1 MEKCSV
7 GKFTHSDCHLLNYVN
22 RKAIQAIEKQ
32 SETDLNLLKLR
43 TDSNYELKTICLHH
57 QSVFLKNYEFLQ
69 KVCCDPFKKHKTT
82 IKKMLHV
89 VTVEQSRII
98 LYKGFK
104 VKPGQKLCASCRN
117 KLLKIKQI
125 DECNVQNSLNT
136 EDEDHDVEFT
146 PAELLQKRNEIAELN
161 SSFHEIGCSPMKLH
175 ALGEHSRSFYGKEKL
190 QRVHETVKEKI
201 QNVLEVDL
209 PEEKNDVE
217 KSVIKKSEDLDKLV
231 DIIKNELSG
240 TSRRKQI
247 QMLTIPASLMW
258 SRRKIKETFNV
269 SDYSV
274 RKAQKLFKDQGF
286 LAEPARRNGKQL
298 SPDIIELVK
307 KFYQL
312 DEQSR
317 ILPGMKDVVS
327 IGKKVYERKRLILC
341 NLGELYSSFKL
352 EYPNLKIG
360 LSKFCSLRPKWC
372 VLAGASGTHLVCV
385 CTIHQNVILLI
396 HGAGFEEE
404 YKQLM
409 SYIVCEGAG
418 RECMLRHCDKC
429 PPKDNLVQ
437 FLQAKFEDYDD
448 EDIVEY
454 NQWVST
460 DRTEMIRCSTSVGE
474 FIEKLVEKLNKLI
487 PHSYIA
493 KSQSSFFKNLKG
505 TASSNTA
512 VVSMDFS
519 ENYAFTIQDEAQGYH
534 WNSNSCTI
542 HPVVI
547 HCKDTSNV
555 KLIIPLCIISDDL
568 KHDVSMVY
576 EIQKN
581 VTAFLKENYP
591 HITNIHY
598 FSDGCAGQYKNKYNF
613 MNLCLHEKDFKLKAQ
628 WSFFATSHGKTECDG
643 IGGTVKRLAR
653 KQSLQQHL
661 DRQITTTNELFEFCK
676 VNIANITFQHISKE
690 AVDSTSLTLES
701 RLKDTQTLPGTR
713 LFHNFQPIDDLGMIE
728 ARRIS
733 RDETPALTFNLL
745 KHQTLLVKMK
755 DLYPGCFVG
764 CIYDNLWYFGM
775 VSEVNAE
782 EEDVTVKFLHPNG
795 PSLSFFWPNRED
807 VCAVPI

>member
-1 MEKCSV
+1 
-7 GKFTHSDCHLLNYVN
+7 
-22 RKAIQAIEKQ
+22 
-32 SETDLNLLKLR
+32 
-43 TDSNYELKTICLHH
+43 
-57 QSVFLKNYEFLQ
+57 
-69 KVCCDPFKKHKTT
+69 
-82 IKKMLHV
+82 
-89 VTVEQSRII
+89 
-98 LYKGFK
+98 
-104 VKPGQKLCASCRN
+104 
-117 KLLKIKQI
+117 
-125 DECNVQNSLNT
+125 
-136 EDEDHDVEFT
+136 
-146 PAELLQKRNEIAELN
+146 
-161 SSFHEIGCSPMKLH
+161 
-175 ALGEHSRSFYGKEKL
+175 
-190 QRVHETVKEKI
+190 
-201 QNVLEVDL
+201 
-209 PEEKNDVE
+209 
-217 KSVIKKSEDLDKLV
+217 
-231 DIIKNELSG
+231 
-240 TSRRKQI
+240 
-247 QMLTIPASLMW
+247 MLTIPASLMW
-258 SRRKIKETFNV
+258 SRRKIKEAFNV

-286 LAEPARRNGKQL
+286 LAEPARRNGKQS

-307 KFYQL
+307 KFHQL

-327 IGKKVYERKRLILC
+327 IGKKVYKRKRLILC
-341 NLGELYSSFKL
+341 NLSELYSSFKL

-429 PPKDNLVQ
+429 PSKDNLVQ

-474 FIEKLVEKLNKLI
+474 LIEKLVEKLNKLI

-493 KSQSSFFKNLKG
+493 KSQSSFLKNLKG
-505 TASSNTA
+505 TTSSNTA
-512 VVSMDFS
+512 IVSMDFS

-542 HPVVI
+542 HPVMI

-568 KHDVSMVY
+568 KRDVSMVY

-581 VTAFLKENYP
+581 VTGFLKENYP

-653 KQSLQQHL
+653 KQSLQQYL

-713 LFHNFQPIDDLGMIE
+713 LLHNFQPIDDLGMIE

-782 EEDVTVKFLHPNG
+782 ENVTVKFLHPNG

-807 VCAVPI
+807 VCAVPIPHIITIVKPPKTMTGRTYQFSQECMLLVKSSFENI

>member
-1 MEKCSV
+1 
-7 GKFTHSDCHLLNYVN
+7 
-22 RKAIQAIEKQ
+22 
-32 SETDLNLLKLR
+32 
-43 TDSNYELKTICLHH
+43 
-57 QSVFLKNYEFLQ
+57 
-69 KVCCDPFKKHKTT
+69 
-82 IKKMLHV
+82 
-89 VTVEQSRII
+89 
-98 LYKGFK
+98 
-104 VKPGQKLCASCRN
+104 
-117 KLLKIKQI
+117 
-125 DECNVQNSLNT
+125 
-136 EDEDHDVEFT
+136 
-146 PAELLQKRNEIAELN
+146 
-161 SSFHEIGCSPMKLH
+161 
-175 ALGEHSRSFYGKEKL
+175 
-190 QRVHETVKEKI
+190 
-201 QNVLEVDL
+201 
-209 PEEKNDVE
+209 
-217 KSVIKKSEDLDKLV
+217 
-231 DIIKNELSG
+231 
-240 TSRRKQI
+240 
-247 QMLTIPASLMW
+247 MLTIPAALMW
-258 SRRKIKETFNV
+258 SRRKIKEAFNV

-286 LAEPARRNGKQL
+286 LAEPARRNGKQS

-317 ILPGMKDVVS
+317 ILPGMKDV
-327 IGKKVYERKRLILC
+327 
-341 NLGELYSSFKL
+341 
-352 EYPNLKIG
+352 
-360 LSKFCSLRPKWC
+360 
-372 VLAGASGTHLVCV
+372 
-385 CTIHQNVILLI
+385 
-396 HGAGFEEE
+396 
-404 YKQLM
+404 
-409 SYIVCEGAG
+409 
-418 RECMLRHCDKC
+418 
-429 PPKDNLVQ
+429 
-437 FLQAKFEDYDD
+437 AKFEDYDD

-474 FIEKLVEKLNKLI
+474 LIEKLVEKLNKLI

-542 HPVVI
+542 HPVMI

-568 KHDVSMVY
+568 KRDVSMVY

-581 VTAFLKENYP
+581 VTGFLKENYP

-701 RLKDTQTLPGTR
+701 RLKDT
-713 LFHNFQPIDDLGMIE
+713 
-728 ARRIS
+728 
-733 RDETPALTFNLL
+733 
-745 KHQTLLVKMK
+745 
-755 DLYPGCFVG
+755 
-764 CIYDNLWYFGM
+764 
-775 VSEVNAE
+775 
-782 EEDVTVKFLHPNG
+782 
-795 PSLSFFWPNRED
+795 
-807 VCAVPI
+807 

>member
-1 MEKCSV
+1 M
-7 GKFTHSDCHLLNYVN
+7 
-22 RKAIQAIEKQ
+22 
-32 SETDLNLLKLR
+32 LR
-43 TDSNYELKTICLHH
+43 
-57 QSVFLKNYEFLQ
+57 
-69 KVCCDPFKKHKTT
+69 
-82 IKKMLHV
+82 V

-125 DECNVQNSLNT
+125 DESNVQNSLNT

-146 PAELLQKRNEIAELN
+146 PAELLQKRNVIAELN

-231 DIIKNELSG
+231 DIIKNELSD

-247 QMLTIPASLMW
+247 KMLTIPSSLMW
-258 SRRKIKETFNV
+258 SRRKIKEAFNV

-341 NLGELYSSFKL
+341 NLSELYSSFKL

-360 LSKFCSLRPKWC
+360 FSKFCSLRPKWC

-429 PPKDNLVQ
+429 PSKDNLVQ

-474 FIEKLVEKLNKLI
+474 LIEKLVEKLNKLI

-519 ENYAFTIQDEAQGYH
+519 ENYAFTIRDEAQGYH

-542 HPVVI
+542 HPVMI

-568 KHDVSMVY
+568 KRD
-576 EIQKN
+576 
-581 VTAFLKENYP
+581 
-591 HITNIHY
+591 
-598 FSDGCAGQYKNKYNF
+598 
-613 MNLCLHEKDFKLKAQ
+613 
-628 WSFFATSHGKTECDG
+628 
-643 IGGTVKRLAR
+643 
-653 KQSLQQHL
+653 
-661 DRQITTTNELFEFCK
+661 
-676 VNIANITFQHISKE
+676 HISKE

-713 LFHNFQPIDDLGMIE
+713 LLHNFQPIDDLGMIE

-764 CIYDNLWYFGM
+764 CIYDNSWYFGM
-775 VSEVNAE
+775 VSEVNA

-795 PSLSFFWPNRED
+795 PSLSFFWQNRED
-807 VCAVPI
+807 VCAVPIPHIITIVKPPKTMTGRTYQFSQECMLLVKSSFENI

>member
-1 MEKCSV
+1 M
-7 GKFTHSDCHLLNYVN
+7 
-22 RKAIQAIEKQ
+22 
-32 SETDLNLLKLR
+32 LR
-43 TDSNYELKTICLHH
+43 
-57 QSVFLKNYEFLQ
+57 
-69 KVCCDPFKKHKTT
+69 
-82 IKKMLHV
+82 V

-104 VKPGQKLCASCRN
+104 VKPGQKLCASCRS

-125 DECNVQNSLNT
+125 DESNVQNSLNT

-146 PAELLQKRNEIAELN
+146 PAELLQKRNVIAELN

-240 TSRRKQI
+240 TSRVKQI

-274 RKAQKLFKDQGF
+274 CKAQKLFKDQGF

-317 ILPGMKDVVS
+317 ILPGMKDV
-327 IGKKVYERKRLILC
+327 
-341 NLGELYSSFKL
+341 
-352 EYPNLKIG
+352 
-360 LSKFCSLRPKWC
+360 
-372 VLAGASGTHLVCV
+372 
-385 CTIHQNVILLI
+385 
-396 HGAGFEEE
+396 
-404 YKQLM
+404 
-409 SYIVCEGAG
+409 
-418 RECMLRHCDKC
+418 
-429 PPKDNLVQ
+429 
-437 FLQAKFEDYDD
+437 AKFEDYDD

-460 DRTEMIRCSTSVGE
+460 DRTEMIRCSTS
-474 FIEKLVEKLNKLI
+474 
-487 PHSYIA
+487 
-493 KSQSSFFKNLKG
+493 G

-542 HPVVI
+542 HPVMI

-701 RLKDTQTLPGTR
+701 RLKDTHT
-713 LFHNFQPIDDLGMIE
+713 
-728 ARRIS
+728 
-733 RDETPALTFNLL
+733 TFS
-745 KHQTLLVKMK
+745 Q
-755 DLYPGCFVG
+755 
-764 CIYDNLWYFGM
+764 
-775 VSEVNAE
+775 
-782 EEDVTVKFLHPNG
+782 
-795 PSLSFFWPNRED
+795 
-807 VCAVPI
+807 

>member
-22 RKAIQAIEKQ
+22 RKAIQAIEKL

-82 IKKMLHV
+82 IKKMLRV

-125 DECNVQNSLNT
+125 DESNVQNSLNT

-146 PAELLQKRNEIAELN
+146 PAELLQKRNVIAELN

-312 DEQSR
+312 
-317 ILPGMKDVVS
+317 
-327 IGKKVYERKRLILC
+327 
-341 NLGELYSSFKL
+341 
-352 EYPNLKIG
+352 
-360 LSKFCSLRPKWC
+360 SL
-372 VLAGASGTHLVCV
+372 
-385 CTIHQNVILLI
+385 
-396 HGAGFEEE
+396 
-404 YKQLM
+404 
-409 SYIVCEGAG
+409 
-418 RECMLRHCDKC
+418 
-429 PPKDNLVQ
+429 
-437 FLQAKFEDYDD
+437 
-448 EDIVEY
+448 
-454 NQWVST
+454 
-460 DRTEMIRCSTSVGE
+460 
-474 FIEKLVEKLNKLI
+474 
-487 PHSYIA
+487 
-493 KSQSSFFKNLKG
+493 
-505 TASSNTA
+505 
-512 VVSMDFS
+512 
-519 ENYAFTIQDEAQGYH
+519 
-534 WNSNSCTI
+534 
-542 HPVVI
+542 
-547 HCKDTSNV
+547 
-555 KLIIPLCIISDDL
+555 
-568 KHDVSMVY
+568 
-576 EIQKN
+576 
-581 VTAFLKENYP
+581 
-591 HITNIHY
+591 
-598 FSDGCAGQYKNKYNF
+598 
-613 MNLCLHEKDFKLKAQ
+613 
-628 WSFFATSHGKTECDG
+628 
-643 IGGTVKRLAR
+643 
-653 KQSLQQHL
+653 
-661 DRQITTTNELFEFCK
+661 EFC
-676 VNIANITFQHISKE
+676 
-690 AVDSTSLTLES
+690 
-701 RLKDTQTLPGTR
+701 RG
-713 LFHNFQPIDDLGMIE
+713 
-728 ARRIS
+728 
-733 RDETPALTFNLL
+733 
-745 KHQTLLVKMK
+745 
-755 DLYPGCFVG
+755 
-764 CIYDNLWYFGM
+764 
-775 VSEVNAE
+775 
-782 EEDVTVKFLHPNG
+782 
-795 PSLSFFWPNRED
+795 
-807 VCAVPI
+807 

>member
-1 MEKCSV
+1 
-7 GKFTHSDCHLLNYVN
+7 
-22 RKAIQAIEKQ
+22 
-32 SETDLNLLKLR
+32 
-43 TDSNYELKTICLHH
+43 
-57 QSVFLKNYEFLQ
+57 
-69 KVCCDPFKKHKTT
+69 
-82 IKKMLHV
+82 
-89 VTVEQSRII
+89 
-98 LYKGFK
+98 
-104 VKPGQKLCASCRN
+104 
-117 KLLKIKQI
+117 
-125 DECNVQNSLNT
+125 
-136 EDEDHDVEFT
+136 
-146 PAELLQKRNEIAELN
+146 
-161 SSFHEIGCSPMKLH
+161 
-175 ALGEHSRSFYGKEKL
+175 
-190 QRVHETVKEKI
+190 
-201 QNVLEVDL
+201 
-209 PEEKNDVE
+209 
-217 KSVIKKSEDLDKLV
+217 
-231 DIIKNELSG
+231 
-240 TSRRKQI
+240 
-247 QMLTIPASLMW
+247 
-258 SRRKIKETFNV
+258 
-269 SDYSV
+269 
-274 RKAQKLFKDQGF
+274 
-286 LAEPARRNGKQL
+286 
-298 SPDIIELVK
+298 
-307 KFYQL
+307 
-312 DEQSR
+312 
-317 ILPGMKDVVS
+317 
-327 IGKKVYERKRLILC
+327 
-341 NLGELYSSFKL
+341 
-352 EYPNLKIG
+352 
-360 LSKFCSLRPKWC
+360 
-372 VLAGASGTHLVCV
+372 
-385 CTIHQNVILLI
+385 
-396 HGAGFEEE
+396 
-404 YKQLM
+404 M

-429 PPKDNLVQ
+429 PSKDNLVQ
-437 FLQAKFEDYDD
+437 FLQAKFEDHDD

-474 FIEKLVEKLNKLI
+474 LIEKLVETLNKLM

-519 ENYAFTIQDEAQGYH
+519 ENYAFTIQDEDQGYH

-542 HPVVI
+542 HPVMI

-613 MNLCLHEKDFKLKAQ
+613 VNLCLHEKDFKLKAQ

-643 IGGTVKRLAR
+643 IGGTVKRLTR

-661 DRQITTTNELFEFCK
+661 DRQITTNELFEFCK
-676 VNIANITFQHISKE
+676 INIANITFQHISKE

-795 PSLSFFWPNRED
+795 PSLSFFGPNRED
-807 VCAVPI
+807 VCAVPIPHIIAIVKPPKTMTGRTYQFSQECMLLVKSSFENI

>member
-1 MEKCSV
+1 
-7 GKFTHSDCHLLNYVN
+7 
-22 RKAIQAIEKQ
+22 
-32 SETDLNLLKLR
+32 
-43 TDSNYELKTICLHH
+43 
-57 QSVFLKNYEFLQ
+57 
-69 KVCCDPFKKHKTT
+69 
-82 IKKMLHV
+82 
-89 VTVEQSRII
+89 
-98 LYKGFK
+98 
-104 VKPGQKLCASCRN
+104 N

-125 DECNVQNSLNT
+125 DESNVQNSLNT

-146 PAELLQKRNEIAELN
+146 PAELLQKRNVIAELN

-258 SRRKIKETFNV
+258 SRRKIKETFNI

-327 IGKKVYERKRLILC
+327 IGKKVYEKKRLILC
-341 NLGELYSSFKL
+341 NLGELYSNFKL

-429 PPKDNLVQ
+429 PSKDNLVQ
-437 FLQAKFEDYDD
+437 FLQAKFEDCDD

-460 DRTEMIRCSTSVGE
+460 VFDRS
-474 FIEKLVEKLNKLI
+474 
-487 PHSYIA
+487 
-493 KSQSSFFKNLKG
+493 
-505 TASSNTA
+505 
-512 VVSMDFS
+512 
-519 ENYAFTIQDEAQGYH
+519 
-534 WNSNSCTI
+534 W
-542 HPVVI
+542 
-547 HCKDTSNV
+547 
-555 KLIIPLCIISDDL
+555 
-568 KHDVSMVY
+568 
-576 EIQKN
+576 
-581 VTAFLKENYP
+581 
-591 HITNIHY
+591 
-598 FSDGCAGQYKNKYNF
+598 
-613 MNLCLHEKDFKLKAQ
+613 
-628 WSFFATSHGKTECDG
+628 
-643 IGGTVKRLAR
+643 
-653 KQSLQQHL
+653 
-661 DRQITTTNELFEFCK
+661 
-676 VNIANITFQHISKE
+676 
-690 AVDSTSLTLES
+690 
-701 RLKDTQTLPGTR
+701 
-713 LFHNFQPIDDLGMIE
+713 
-728 ARRIS
+728 
-733 RDETPALTFNLL
+733 
-745 KHQTLLVKMK
+745 
-755 DLYPGCFVG
+755 
-764 CIYDNLWYFGM
+764 
-775 VSEVNAE
+775 
-782 EEDVTVKFLHPNG
+782 
-795 PSLSFFWPNRED
+795 
-807 VCAVPI
+807 

>member
-1 MEKCSV
+1 
-7 GKFTHSDCHLLNYVN
+7 
-22 RKAIQAIEKQ
+22 
-32 SETDLNLLKLR
+32 
-43 TDSNYELKTICLHH
+43 
-57 QSVFLKNYEFLQ
+57 
-69 KVCCDPFKKHKTT
+69 
-82 IKKMLHV
+82 
-89 VTVEQSRII
+89 
-98 LYKGFK
+98 
-104 VKPGQKLCASCRN
+104 
-117 KLLKIKQI
+117 
-125 DECNVQNSLNT
+125 
-136 EDEDHDVEFT
+136 
-146 PAELLQKRNEIAELN
+146 
-161 SSFHEIGCSPMKLH
+161 
-175 ALGEHSRSFYGKEKL
+175 
-190 QRVHETVKEKI
+190 
-201 QNVLEVDL
+201 
-209 PEEKNDVE
+209 
-217 KSVIKKSEDLDKLV
+217 
-231 DIIKNELSG
+231 
-240 TSRRKQI
+240 
-247 QMLTIPASLMW
+247 MLTIPASLMW

-341 NLGELYSSFKL
+341 TLGELYSSFKL

-396 HGAGFEEE
+396 HGAGFEQE

-460 DRTEMIRCSTSVGE
+460 DRTEMIRCSTS
-474 FIEKLVEKLNKLI
+474 
-487 PHSYIA
+487 
-493 KSQSSFFKNLKG
+493 G

-519 ENYAFTIQDEAQGYH
+519 ENYAFTIQDEPQGYH

-542 HPVVI
+542 HPVMI

-568 KHDVSMVY
+568 KHD
-576 EIQKN
+576 
-581 VTAFLKENYP
+581 
-591 HITNIHY
+591 
-598 FSDGCAGQYKNKYNF
+598 
-613 MNLCLHEKDFKLKAQ
+613 
-628 WSFFATSHGKTECDG
+628 
-643 IGGTVKRLAR
+643 
-653 KQSLQQHL
+653 
-661 DRQITTTNELFEFCK
+661 
-676 VNIANITFQHISKE
+676 HISKE

-764 CIYDNLWYFGM
+764 CI
-775 VSEVNAE
+775 
-782 EEDVTVKFLHPNG
+782 
-795 PSLSFFWPNRED
+795 
-807 VCAVPI
+807 